1 MDVYEAL
8 YPSRMMWRMRPDPIP
23 LATQARILDAAIR
36 APNGGNTQRWHFLVV
51 EDQGLKRK
59 FGQLYRRA
67 SDLEHD
73 EFLYGRSFRGNSI
86 AAVRVR
92 HSTTTAVPIS
102 FLRCGTQCWPPA
114 LKGSAAQ

>member
-67 SDLEHD
+67 S
-73 EFLYGRSFRGNSI
+73 
-86 AAVRVR
+86 
-92 HSTTTAVPIS
+92 IS
-102 FLRCGTQCWPPA
+102 FLPCGAQCWPPA

>member
-67 SDLEHD
+67 SDLEQTSSYMADHF
-73 EFLYGRSFRGNSI
+73 EEIPLLLFVFAIRRPRRCQYQSCRVERSAGRPR
-86 AAVRVR
+86 
-92 HSTTTAVPIS
+92 
-102 FLRCGTQCWPPA
+102 
-114 LKGSAAQ
+114 